1 MILKGTK
8 EDSKLL
14 RWLQAAAT
22 KDESRPVLLGVMG
35 CDGYAVACDGFRLHA
50 AKTELIP
57 EDKNLHGKV
66 KAGNFEVDMFEIG
79 GTYPSW
85 QQILP
90 TGPVELAIG
99 VDPKL
104 LIEALKGMENPVTL
118 RFYSPT
124 SPMEVLGKDRY
135 ALVMPLRDSRD
146 DSPWRPGKP
155 QTAKMRIRGKLEVA
169 ERALRTALDNVIDA
183 QKPTAGGNEEEA

>member
-50 AKTELIP
+50 AKTDLIP
-57 EDKNLHGKV
+57 EGKNLHGKLR
-66 KAGNFEVDMFEIG
+66 AGDFEVDMFEIG

-90 TGPVELAIG
+90 GGPVEFAID

-104 LIEALKGMENPVTL
+104 LIVALKGMENPVTL

-124 SPMEVLGKDRY
+124 SPMEVFGKGRY
-135 ALVMPLRDSRD
+135 ALIMPLMARTDKR
-146 DSPWRPGKP
+146 PHWRPTDPGHRKRM
-155 QTAKMRIRGKLEVA
+155 QDMA
-169 ERALRTALDNVIDA
+169 ERVRAKLADA
-183 QKPTAGGNEEEA
+183 EVELANQVLTTAGGNEEEA